1 MNSLQ
6 LICETQVK
14 NGLEVTQNI
23 SFLTLKTM
31 YSGREDRPL
40 NAEEPKL
47 EGKKSR
53 QPLTLATLPG
63 FLPSRWL
70 IHMGYLSIQLSS
82 QRWVMVELDT

>member
-47 EGKKSR
+47 EGEKK
-53 QPLTLATLPG
+53 QAATYPG
-63 FLPSRWL
+63 NTPWIPSF
-70 IHMGYLSIQLSS
+70 
-82 QRWVMVELDT
+82 